1 MNLLIS
7 LFSLQILSI
16 VLAFFRLISNH
27 LMTNILRFSYGF
39 FLLFS
44 GFVKII
50 DPLGFS
56 YKLQEYFEVFGM
68 EWLVPVS
75 LFLSVF
81 ICVFEL
87 FLGLFLI
94 CGIHI
99 RKVMWGNLLLM
110 IFFTF
115 LTFFSAYFNKVT
127 DCGCFG
133 DFMKLDPWH
142 SFIKDIHLVF
152 ISVVLFYFQK
162 HIQSL
167 FNSITINKIVIVS
180 LILFVFIPIYSLS
193 HLPFIDFRAYKIG
206 ANIIDDRKLPNNAK
220 KDVYE
225 HVWFYEINGEVQE
238 FQTSDEPWS
247 IEGAVFK
254 DKVTKLISKGDEPK
268 IVDFDI
274 VKSDTDNDVTD
285 SILNLEKVYLVVC
298 YDIEKTNLKGHEEIN
313 PSLQKIIDSNIPLV
327 GLSASSNSE
336 IKNKLGLSNLNYP
349 FYLVD
354 QTTLKT
360 MVRSNPGVFLM
371 ENGVIIN
378 KWHWRDFSFK

>member
-1 MNLLIS
+1 M
-7 LFSLQILSI
+7 
-16 VLAFFRLISNH
+16 
-27 LMTNILRFSYGF
+27 
-39 FLLFS
+39 
-44 GFVKII
+44 
-50 DPLGFS
+50 
-56 YKLQEYFEVFGM
+56 
-68 EWLVPVS
+68 
-75 LFLSVF
+75 
-81 ICVFEL
+81 C
-87 FLGLFLI
+87 
-94 CGIHI
+94 
-99 RKVMWGNLLLM
+99 
-110 IFFTF
+110 
-115 LTFFSAYFNKVT
+115 SAYFNKVT

-167 FNSITINKIVIVS
+167 FSSITINRIVIVG

-220 KDVYE
+220 KDIYE

-313 PSLQKIIDSNIPLV
+313 PYLQKIIDSNVPLV

-336 IKNKLGLSNLNYP
+336 IKNKLGSSNLNYP

-371 ENGVIIN
+371 ENGVVIN

>member
-1 MNLLIS
+1 MSLLIS
-7 LFSLQILSI
+7 LFSVQILSI
-16 VLAFFRLISNH
+16 ILLLFRLISIN
-27 LMTNILRFSYGF
+27 LMTNILRFSYAF

-68 EWLVPVS
+68 EWLVPLS
-75 LFLSVF
+75 LFFSVF
-81 ICVFEL
+81 VCVFEL
-87 FLGLFLI
+87 FLGLFLM

-142 SFIKDIHLVF
+142 SFFKDIHLLF

-162 HIQSL
+162 HIHS
-167 FNSITINKIVIVS
+167 FFSTVTINRIVFIC
-180 LILFVFIPIYSLS
+180 LILFVFTPIYSLS

-206 ANIIDDRKLPNNAK
+206 ANIVDDRRLPDNAR
-220 KDVYE
+220 KDIYE
-225 HVWFYEINGEVQE
+225 HVWFYAIDGQVQE

-247 IEGAVFK
+247 IDGAVFK

-274 VKSDTDNDVTD
+274 VQSELDNDVTD

-313 PSLQKIIDSNIPLV
+313 PFLQEIIDSNVPLV
-327 GLSASSNSE
+327 GLSASSNIE
-336 IKNKLGLSNLNYP
+336 IKNKLTSSNLNYP
-349 FYLVD
+349 FFLVD

-371 ENGVIIN
+371 ENGVVVN
-378 KWHWRDFSFK
+378 KWHWRDFNFN